1 MEKSLYRYYRWK
13 RSMKINKILEIVE
26 KTLNSKQDS
35 IDELFIFNQEDNSL
49 NRVLEALEKES
60 RKKIPD
66 NIIFITVKDIIDF
79 YESDE

>member
-1 MEKSLYRYYRWK
+1 
-13 RSMKINKILEIVE
+13 MKINKILEIVE